1 MSSKGKFS
9 LKICKSCIMLSTR
22 PRIAFDHKVV
32 LSIMLAGTEKV
43 LEEVAEHIE
52 DL

>member
-22 PRIAFDHKVV
+22 PRITFDHKGYCNACQWK
-32 LSIMLAGTEKV
+32 LKKKELTGKKERENS
-43 LEEVAEHIE
+43 
-52 DL
+52 